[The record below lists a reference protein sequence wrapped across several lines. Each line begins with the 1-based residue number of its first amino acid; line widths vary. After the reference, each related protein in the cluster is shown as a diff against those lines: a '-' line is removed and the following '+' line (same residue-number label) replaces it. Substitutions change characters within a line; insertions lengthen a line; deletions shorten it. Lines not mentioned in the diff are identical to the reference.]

1 MLVPANQGTVYITD
15 MNTLSDVDIR
25 RGGTDPLNAGLTSDV
40 LPKAQSSL
48 TGVSVRYAPDP
59 DKQWFVLRVT
69 YNRISKVYNYFSQ
82 DNTEAYFPTH
92 YVQKTLQGKKKRV
105 LAPLLPNILFV
116 YASSE
121 KVETYVKHTPDLP
134 FLTYYYD
141 HFRTINGK
149 NPPLT
154 IPYDTMMNFIR
165 LTSVVDDI
173 FNFIKH

>member
-40 LPKAQSSL
+40 LPKAQSSP

-82 DNTEAYFPTH
+82 DNTEAYFPMQHTE
-92 YVQKTLQGKKKRV
+92 QLECERV
-105 LAPLLPNILFV
+105 AF
-116 YASSE
+116 
-121 KVETYVKHTPDLP
+121 
-134 FLTYYYD
+134 
-141 HFRTINGK
+141 
-149 NPPLT
+149 
-154 IPYDTMMNFIR
+154 
-165 LTSVVDDI
+165 
-173 FNFIKH
+173 

>member
-1 MLVPANQGTVYITD
+1 

-40 LPKAQSSL
+40 LPKAQSSP

-69 YNRISKVYNYFSQ
+69 YNRINKVHKYLSE

-92 YVQKTLQGKKKRV
+92 YVQKTLLGKKKRV

-121 KVETYVKHTPDLP
+121 KVETYVKHTPDFLQGISLLKWFPVETYVKHTPDLP

-141 HFRTINGK
+141 HFTQVSDLGMDMK
-149 NPPLT
+149 
-154 IPYDTMMNFIR
+154 
-165 LTSVVDDI
+165 
-173 FNFIKH
+173 